1 MEQNEPR
8 NVYIIPSNYTDA
20 GKWAWGLLEP
30 RNCVEAVVL
39 LILISFAFLAIPI
52 SIYIRI
58 TLISVIAIPIFVFAC
73 IGFNGDSLT
82 QFLGHLFK
90 HYRTRK
96 KMSLRRV
103 GQSDGKN

>member
-1 MEQNEPR
+1 MEQNELK

-20 GKWAWGLLEP
+20 GKWLWGLLEP
-30 RNCVEAVVL
+30 RNCVEAIVL
-39 LILISFAFLAIPI
+39 FFVLAFLLFSIPV

-58 TLISVIAIPIFVFAC
+58 TLVCVIALPIAAFAC

-82 QFLGHLFK
+82 QFLGHLIK
-90 HYRTRK
+90 HLRTRK

-103 GQSDGKN
+103 GQSDGEN